1 MTENDKFYVVKLNN
15 KLYLDKR
22 IEPCTIATRH
32 TFTKNLDSARRY
44 INLSAAREKSK
55 DLGGYVVEVSYQFRR
70 LEAEPHD

>member
-1 MTENDKFYVVKLNN
+1 MTENEKFYVIKLNDE
-15 KLYLDKR
+15 LYLDEL
-22 IEPCTIATRH
+22 IEPRTISTRH